1 MRSSLLDWSRP
12 AGILLESELPRLD
25 QWLELYQD
33 QLEVHATDPRRPTS
47 TEKLLIRS
55 IAAQIWRYDRS
66 SGDAAALQVLVEGK
80 RSWAERRRNAFVE
93 TEARIRLRELTI
105 ADITQTQ
112 ELLDVTRK
120 AISGENLR
128 DPAPRLRLMGDF
140 GGE

>member
-12 AGILLESELPRLD
+12 DGILLESELPRLD

-66 SGDAAALQVLVEGK
+66 SGDAHALQVLVEGK

-128 DPAPRLRLMGDF
+128 DPAPRLRLMGDL
-140 GGE
+140 GVE